1 METIVD
7 KSYWGRTDTF
17 EVVNEFPAGY
27 IVWNIGRHNFPHPG
41 FVPLAKPDPN
51 QKYHI
56 LLHGLKALRC
66 KDEETALRIIYLAH
80 HRRGVFTAK
89 DYAAL

>member
-17 EVVNEFPAGY
+17 EVVDEFPAGY
-27 IVWNIGRHNFPHPG
+27 IVWNIGRRNFQHPG

-51 QKYHI
+51 HPYHI
-56 LLHGLKALRC
+56 LLTDLKALRC
-66 KDEETALRIIYLAH
+66 KDEETALLVMYLAH
-80 HRRGVFTAK
+80 HRRGNFTAK
-89 DYAAL
+89 EYAEL